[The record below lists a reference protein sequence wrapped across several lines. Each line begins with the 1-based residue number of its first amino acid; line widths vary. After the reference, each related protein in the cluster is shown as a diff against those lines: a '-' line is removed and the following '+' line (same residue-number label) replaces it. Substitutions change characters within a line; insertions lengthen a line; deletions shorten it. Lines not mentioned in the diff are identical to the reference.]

1 MAGNYSKNK
10 GYRYENE
17 LVHKFQDLGVIAHR
31 VPLSGACE
39 GYKDDLVVMD
49 QYNIEAKR
57 RKKLNQM
64 FYNVLAKCK
73 FGIAREDNNHDIV
86 FMKIETF
93 VDLIKEI
100 K

>member
-1 MAGNYSKNK
+1 MSGKRSRDK

-39 GYKDDLVVMD
+39 GYKDDLVLMD
-49 QYNIEAKR
+49 KYNIEAKR
-57 RKKLNQM
+57 RAKLNQM
-64 FYNVLAKCK
+64 FYDVLAGCK
-73 FGIAREDNNHDIV
+73 FGITREDNNHDIV
-86 FMKIETF
+86 FMKLETF
-93 VDLIKEI
+93 ADLIKEI